1 MRIRF
6 VGRARV
12 GFTLVE
18 LLVVIAII
26 GILAS
31 LLLPAVQAAR
41 EAARKSSCSNNLRQI
56 GLAIHNYV
64 NSKQYLPSS
73 IRPPQAASIRAGS
86 NLFILSYLEESALL
100 QNWDF
105 NKNWDDNTDVNGN
118 QIVTTGTT
126 TNFGASNQQIALTN
140 IQTFLCPS
148 SPRNTNQLDHDP
160 AGSTK
165 SSPTS
170 VQWVANG
177 PFTGVVAVAD
187 YGASVGV
194 APQLQ
199 TALAALTPPVYVQGS
214 SSWQSAPPTTPS
226 TNGFLPKNSQLTLAD
241 ITDGLSNTIAYFES
255 AGRPFVYRK
264 GGSLASADLT
274 QHNIAG
280 GGWAR
285 AASDI
290 ELAGSTADGTTL
302 TADTGFTAGSAVYV
316 NRTNGGDVAGQAYS
330 ATGFPAPYLTDG
342 TSQPY
347 SFHPG
352 GFNYLL
358 GDGSVKFWD
367 DSGAVQ
373 LLADLVTRNGA
384 AKEGNLRQQ

>member
-1 MRIRF
+1 MKNRF

-41 EAARKSSCSNNLRQI
+41 ESARRASCTNNLKQI
-56 GLAIHNYV
+56 GLAIHQFYDA
-64 NSKQYLPSS
+64 KQHLPSS
-73 IRPPQAASIRAGS
+73 VRPLAASTVRAGS
-86 NLFILSYLEESALL
+86 NIFILSYLEDRALL
-100 QNWDF
+100 DNWDF
-105 NKNWDDNTDVNGN
+105 TKNWDDNTDS
-118 QIVTTGTT
+118 TGTQIT
-126 TNFGASNQQIALTN
+126 ATHLGVSNQQIALTQ
-140 IQTFLCPS
+140 IPTFQCPS
-148 SPRNTNQLDHDP
+148 SPRNSNQLDHDP
-160 AGSTK
+160 AGSTV
-165 SSPTS
+165 SSPNA
-170 VQWVANG
+170 VAWAG
-177 PFTGVVAVAD
+177 AGSPFTGVVAVGD

-199 TALAALTPPVYVQGS
+199 TALAGLTPPVYVQGS
-214 SSWQSAPPTTPS
+214 TSYQSNPPATPS
-226 TNGFLPKNSQLTLAD
+226 TNGFLPKNSTLTLAD

-255 AGRPFVYRK
+255 AGRPFIYRK
-264 GGSLASADLT
+264 GGTILSADLT
-274 QHNIAG
+274 NHHTAG
-280 GGWAR
+280 GGWSR

-290 ELAGSTADGTTL
+290 ELAGSNADGSLLTT
-302 TADTGFTAGSAVYV
+302 DTGWTAASAVYV
-316 NRTNGGDVAGQAYS
+316 GLTNGADVASLTYAG
-330 ATGFPAPYLTDG
+330 TGYPAPYLTDG

-367 DSGAVQ
+367 ESGAVQ
-373 LLADLVTRNGA
+373 ILADLVTRNGA
-384 AKEGNLRQQ
+384 DKEGNLRQQ